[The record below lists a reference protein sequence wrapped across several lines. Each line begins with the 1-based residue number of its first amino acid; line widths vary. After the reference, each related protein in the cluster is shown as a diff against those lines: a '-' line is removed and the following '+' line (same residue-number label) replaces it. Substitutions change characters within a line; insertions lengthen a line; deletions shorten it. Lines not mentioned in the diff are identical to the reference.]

1 MFEIVEGPVGMG
13 QDDTLWV
20 LEVGVDMAWEF
31 EGVGG
36 MVWELEGVDA

>member
-1 MFEIVEGPVGMG
+1 MFEKVEGPVGMG
-13 QDDTLWV
+13 LDDTLGE
-20 LEVGVDMAWEF
+20 LEGVDDRVLEF